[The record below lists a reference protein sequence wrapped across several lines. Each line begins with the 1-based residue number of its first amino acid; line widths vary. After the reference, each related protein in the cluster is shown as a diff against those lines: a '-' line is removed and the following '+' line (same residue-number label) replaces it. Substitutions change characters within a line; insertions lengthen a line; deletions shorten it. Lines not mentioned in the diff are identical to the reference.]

1 MTSERGAAARDS
13 AVGQRSSQCRY
24 RGMMRSTCVCWS
36 MTSLTRI
43 AYGSRVR
50 RQGRS
55 RPSSA
60 YQSRR
65 ARSRS
70 AIEPGFLEVEVADDA
85 AHDDIVDAPLAAQ
98 VEDCVPLGGEQLAK
112 EPLVV
117 EGAILDLA
125 VRLRVEAAAEALI
138 TKVEHRAD
146 APDRVV

>member
-1 MTSERGAAARDS
+1 RDS
-13 AVGQRSSQCRY
+13 AVGQRSSQRRY

-60 YQSRR
+60 YQSRS

-85 AHDDIVDAPLAAQ
+85 AHENIVGAPLGARHEAAQAGIADAPLAAQ
-98 VEDCVPLGGEQLAK
+98 VEARVPLGGKQLAK

-125 VRLRVEAAAEALI
+125 VRL
-138 TKVEHRAD
+138 
-146 APDRVV
+146 